1 MEKELTDA
9 LVVVVTPHCK
19 AGIHKNK
26 PVLVCFDSTL
36 VFLEEES
43 FC

>member
-9 LVVVVTPHCK
+9 LVVSNTTVQ
-19 AGIHKNK
+19 GRQHKNK